1 MITLY
6 GFGRVH
12 PGMIGE
18 GRDLRAQ
25 WALEETGLPYR
36 VHALDYIAGEL
47 DGPAY
52 SRLSYFH
59 QVPVIDDDG
68 FIVAESG
75 AVLLYI
81 AEKAGKLIPA
91 DFAGRTQVV
100 QWCFTALATVERP
113 LFEIQ
118 MIDLGVR
125 GEGAGERRAA
135 LVKEAGR
142 WLDGLERRLDGR
154 EWIACEAFTVADI
167 LLATVLRGI
176 RHTDLIEPYPRL
188 KAYYARALA
197 RPAWQRT
204 LSLCAE
210 RQGVTVADIR

>member
-25 WALEETGLPYR
+25 WAFEETGLPYR
-36 VHALDYIAGEL
+36 FHALDYIAGEL

-68 FIVAESG
+68 FVVGESG

-91 DFAGRTQVV
+91 DFAGRMRVV
-100 QWCFTALATVERP
+100 QWCFAALATVERP

-118 MIDLGVR
+118 MIDIGIR
-125 GEGAGERRAA
+125 GEGAGEQRAA

-167 LLATVLRGI
+167 LLATVLRQV
-176 RHTDLIEPYPRL
+176 RNTDLIEPYPLL
-188 KAYYARALA
+188 KTYYARALA

-204 LSLCAE
+204 LSLCAD

>member
-68 FIVAESG
+68 FIVGESG

-91 DFAGRTQVV
+91 DFAGRTRVV

-176 RHTDLIEPYPRL
+176 RHTDLIESYPRL